1 MKHQGYKSIAVQ
13 RKVSLIHSVS
23 ALKASKVEK
32 IWQKKIPMRKMKPL
46 EISQRIFTWIYLC
59 SPDEAISPWR
69 KIMHFVSFVIVF
81 LGNFTS
87 WAGALA
93 YIISYVSI
101 DLEGS
106 LYAVFQLCAVGSVS
120 YILIAAFFLRFRI
133 TAIFKQLTEIYD
145 ASTTNEPIFR
155 YQPK

>member
-1 MKHQGYKSIAVQ
+1 
-13 RKVSLIHSVS
+13 
-23 ALKASKVEK
+23 
-32 IWQKKIPMRKMKPL
+32 
-46 EISQRIFTWIYLC
+46 
-59 SPDEAISPWR
+59 
-69 KIMHFVSFVIVF
+69 MHFVSFVIVF